1 MNIRELSNQ
10 LWERAEDVARYL
22 LPAGKK
28 IHGEWCVG
36 DLQGDKGQSLKINVN
51 GKRVWCEFNGG
62 LGGDLLDLWVAV
74 RSVSMHIAIQEAKE
88 FLGIRNEDSYFEKP
102 KKQFKKPEKKGILPS
117 RKCYAYLATR
127 GISEA
132 TARLFKVV
140 DAKVFNHETKAEVDA
155 IAFPYLR
162 DNETLQI
169 KRLGL
174 ERNGNKKIIMAEAD
188 CEPCLFGW
196 QAISNSERNM
206 VVLCEGEIDAMTIH
220 QYGLPA
226 LSVPFGGGAGAKQQW
241 IDYEYENLERFEE
254 IFICMD
260 SDEAGQLAAKE
271 IATRLGYHRCSF
283 VHLPRACKDANE
295 CLMKGVSRDEFIQC
309 IISAEKLDPTELK
322 RAGDFKQGVID
333 AFFAPEQYMFT
344 SSIEGLAEK
353 LKFRSHEVT
362 AVNGVNG
369 HGKSQLVGNFSLDA
383 IKSGLRVCIASLELR
398 PAILLKRLVRQGIC
412 TPSPEREDVEKIMD
426 KLNDSLWV
434 FNVTGKAKTE
444 RLLTVFK
451 YAHKR
456 YGVKVFIIDSLMM
469 CGMAEDDYN
478 GQKAFIEQ
486 LCDFKNQNDVHVFL
500 VTHPRKGESEEKPV
514 GKMDVKGTGA
524 ITDLLDNLVTVWRNK
539 KKEELNERINRF
551 PNIELNEK
559 DEKLLAS
566 PNTLLSVDKQREGEG
581 WCGKVPVEFNAY
593 TNQFLSSDKHTPFN
607 YLYNRPQN
615 EVLSLK
621 KQSNACTSR

>member
-1 MNIRELSNQ
+1 MNIKDLSNQ
-10 LWERAEDVARYL
+10 LWDRAEDVAKYL
-22 LPAGKK
+22 LPNGKK
-28 IHGEWCVG
+28 IQGEWCVG
-36 DLQGDKGQSLKINVN
+36 DLNGDKGQSLKVNVR

-62 LGGDLLDLWVAV
+62 LGGDLLDLWVAT
-74 RSVSMHIAIQEAKE
+74 RNISMHVAIQEAKD
-88 FLGIRNEDSYFEKP
+88 FLGIRDENSVFEKP
-102 KKQFKKPEKKGILPS
+102 KKEFKKPERKGILPS
-117 RKCYAYLATR
+117 RNCYSYLASR
-127 GISEA
+127 GISEE
-132 TARLFKVV
+132 TAKKFKIV
-140 DAKVFNHETKAEVDA
+140 DAKVFNHETKQEVDA
-155 IAFPYLR
+155 IAFPYIR
-162 DNETLQI
+162 DNETIQI
-169 KRLGL
+169 KRLGI

-196 QAISNSERNM
+196 QAIDNKERNM
-206 VVLCEGEIDAMTIH
+206 VVLCEGEIDAMTIS
-220 QYGLPA
+220 QYGVPA
-226 LSVPFGGGAGAKQQW
+226 LSVPFGGGSGAKQQW
-241 IDYEYENLERFEE
+241 IDYEYDNLDRFEE

-260 SDEAGQLAAKE
+260 DDEAGQLASKE

-283 VHLPRACKDANE
+283 VHLPKGCKDANE
-295 CLMKGVSRDEFIQC
+295 CLTKGVSRDDFIQA

-322 RAGDFKQGVID
+322 KAGEFKQGVID
-333 AFFAPEQYMFT
+333 AFFSPEQYMFT

-369 HGKSQLVGNFSLDA
+369 HGKSQLVGHIGLDA
-383 IKSGLRVCIASLELR
+383 IKSGNRVCIASLELR
-398 PAILLKRLVRQGIC
+398 PAILLKRLVRQAIC
-412 TPSPEREDVEKIMD
+412 TNQPDRADVESIMD
-426 KLNDSLWV
+426 KLNDWLWL

-456 YGVKVFIIDSLMM
+456 YGVKVFVIDSLMM

-478 GQKAFIEQ
+478 GQKNFIEQ
-486 LCDFKNQNDVHVFL
+486 LCDFKNQNEVHVFL

-524 ITDLLDNLVTVWRNK
+524 ITDLLDNLLTVWRNK
-539 KKEELNERINRF
+539 KKEELIERINKF
-551 PNIELNEK
+551 PDIELSEK
-559 DEKLLAS
+559 DDKLLSS

-581 WCGKVPVEFNAY
+581 WCGKVSVEFNAY

-621 KQSNACTSR
+621 NQGKL